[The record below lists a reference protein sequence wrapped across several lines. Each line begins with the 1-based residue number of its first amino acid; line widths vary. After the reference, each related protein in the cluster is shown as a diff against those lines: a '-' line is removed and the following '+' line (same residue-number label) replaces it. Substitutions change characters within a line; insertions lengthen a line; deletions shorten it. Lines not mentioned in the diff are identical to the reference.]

1 MRKYNDSVSVRVYSM
16 TQNHCKKKGVRASIG
31 IRIYTI
37 IVGGVRVEFSERTL
51 PLYVV
56 VA

>member
-1 MRKYNDSVSVRVYSM
+1 M